1 MMPPSRLSP
10 GPGLAGSR
18 ASGAGSATVSSA
30 AEATA
35 IAAAYPALLTAS
47 GAKLTYT
54 ATVADDRVFP
64 LPNDFAGK
72 VWEFEVQSA
81 FEVLSVGIAQSPQEL
96 ASG

>member
-1 MMPPSRLSP
+1 MKTTLRRAV
-10 GPGLAGSR
+10 GPLLVAVGTFGCTTEPATIGPAGPL
-18 ASGAGSATVSSA
+18 
-30 AEATA
+30 EATTPVVKFDVYHRPFA
-35 IAAAYPALLTAS
+35 EI
-47 GAKLTYT
+47 
-54 ATVADDRVFP
+54 P